1 MNIKF
6 YWININKSLN
16 RRYFM
21 EEQFKIN
28 GLSNERIEAITPETL
43 EAIIE
48 DKPPFNCGSPGCI
61 YNNQNDC
68 KFEFSCTCSH
78 LNAIK
83 AGYNSNEPFFIVC
96 EDDIYFPFKLDYDK
110 IIKTL
115 PTDFDIC
122 QMMVINDE
130 ANDYIYNECLKG
142 KGELFIKYDCTKKF
156 FGAGMYL
163 LSRNG
168 AKRIL
173 DLFIN
178 ENSLK
183 YDFRDVPSLKQADF
197 MLYMYVNSYTI
208 TFPLCFPVLLF
219 VSEIHPKHYYF
230 HKQAIDKIIA
240 NINDNQLK
248 HPFIINYYPF
258 DSFYNHYKALID
270 NKNYQKDNN

>member
-1 MNIKF
+1 
-6 YWININKSLN
+6 
-16 RRYFM
+16 M

-28 GLSNERIEAITPETL
+28 GFPNERIEAITPETL

-48 DKPPFNCGSPGCI
+48 DKPPFNCGCPACI
-61 YNNQNDC
+61 YNNYNDS

-83 AGYNSNEPFFIVC
+83 AGYDSNEPFFIVC

-115 PTDFDIC
+115 PSNFDIC
-122 QMMVINDE
+122 QMMVLNDK
-130 ANDYIYNECLKG
+130 ANYYLYNECFKG
-142 KGELFIKYDCTKKF
+142 KGEFFIKFDCTKNF
-156 FGAGMYL
+156 FSTGMYII
-163 LSRNG
+163 SRNG

-178 ENSLK
+178 KDSLK

-197 MLYMYVNSYTI
+197 ILYMHVNSYTM

-219 VSEIHPKHYYF
+219 ISDIHPNHYYL
-230 HKQAIDKIIA
+230 HKQAIDRMIA

-248 HPFIINYYPF
+248 HPFIVNYYPF
-258 DSFYNHYKALID
+258 DNFYNHYKALID
-270 NKNYQKDNN
+270 NKNN